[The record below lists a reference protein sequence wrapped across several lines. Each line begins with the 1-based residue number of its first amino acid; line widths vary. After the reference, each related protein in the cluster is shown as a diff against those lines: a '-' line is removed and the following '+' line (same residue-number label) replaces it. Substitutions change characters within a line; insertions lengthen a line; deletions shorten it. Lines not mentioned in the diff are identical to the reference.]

1 MTSPPTAIR
10 ARILLAAAPCLA
22 LLFLS
27 AAPRDSTRDSS
38 SCAPRF
44 PSLSSAQPGG
54 WHGSP
59 TALGF
64 ARLAFWGAPAAQA
77 DEQPQETAN
86 DGGKRMRL
94 GFVTYNIAKDW
105 DLSTIIEKCKA
116 TGFEGVEL
124 RTTHAHGVEI
134 TLTPAERAAV
144 RKQFEDS
151 GIVLAGLGTACE
163 YHNPDQAEVRRNI
176 EETKEWVKLAADL
189 GCPGVKVRP
198 NGLPEGVPVEKTL
211 EQIGLALRECGEFA
225 QQYGVQ
231 IRLEVHGGGTS
242 LVPNVR
248 KILDYANQPNVW
260 ACWNSNDNDLAGDGL
275 QANFDLV
282 AGRIGLV
289 HMRDLYIENYP
300 WRELFSLLKK
310 SGYTGFCLA
319 EIQASADPERVLKYY
334 RALWLE
340 LQR

>member
-1 MTSPPTAIR
+1 MAFCALAALTLAGNHRGGPPCQPASSSLCCAPTASAPR
-10 ARILLAAAPCLA
+10 PPLAAALSPFA
-22 LLFLS
+22 VWFLPGHAE
-27 AAPRDSTRDSS
+27 AA
-38 SCAPRF
+38 
-44 PSLSSAQPGG
+44 
-54 WHGSP
+54 
-59 TALGF
+59 
-64 ARLAFWGAPAAQA
+64 A
-77 DEQPQETAN
+77 DEPEQ
-86 DGGKRMRL
+86 GLKRMRL

-105 DLSTIIEKCKA
+105 DAPTIIQMCQA
-116 TGFEGVEL
+116 SGFEGVEL
-124 RTTHAHGVEI
+124 RTTHAHGVELS
-134 TLTPAERAAV
+134 LTAGQRAAV
-144 RKQFEDS
+144 REQFEEA
-151 GIVLAGLGTACE
+151 GVAIAGLGTACE
-163 YHNPDQAEVRRNI
+163 YQKPDAAEVRRNI

-198 NGLPEGVPVEKTL
+198 NGLPEGVPQEKTL
-211 EQIGLALRECGEFA
+211 EQIGLALRECAEFA
-225 QQYGVQ
+225 QPYGVQ

-248 KILDYANQPNVW
+248 KILDYANHPNLWV
-260 ACWNSNDNDLAGDGL
+260 CWNSNDSDLSGDGL
-275 QANFDLV
+275 EANFNLV

-300 WRELFSLLKK
+300 WQQLLSLLKD

>member
-1 MTSPPTAIR
+1 MAGSLTMLRTR
-10 ARILLAAAPCLA
+10 MLLAASACLA
-22 LLFLS
+22 LLLLGG
-27 AAPRDSTRDSS
+27 AARDSMRSAN
-38 SCAPRF
+38 SCAGQWG
-44 PSLSSAQPGG
+44 SLSCAGLAGAHSGASALRLIPFT
-54 WHGSP
+54 GSNLL
-59 TALGF
+59 TAPM
-64 ARLAFWGAPAAQA
+64 AEAASAP
-77 DEQPQETAN
+77 N

-105 DLSTIIEKCKA
+105 DLPSIIEKCKA

-134 TLTPAERAAV
+134 TLTPEQRAAV
-144 RKQFEDS
+144 RKQFEES
-151 GIVLAGLGTACE
+151 GIVLAGLGTTCE
-163 YHNPDQAEVRRNI
+163 YHNPDPAQVRRNI

-248 KILDYANQPNVW
+248 KILDYANQPYVW
-260 ACWNSNDNDLAGDGL
+260 VCWNSNDSDLSGDGL
-275 QANFDLV
+275 EANFNLV
-282 AGRIGLV
+282 ADRIGSV

-300 WRELFSLLKK
+300 WRQLLSLLKK
-310 SGYTGFCLA
+310 SGFTGFCLA
-319 EIQASADPERVLKYY
+319 EIQGSPDPERVLKYY